1 MPRSPLL
8 LIGLAVLAVLVLSP
22 RVVQAQNQTPDQ
34 NAVVWSADMLV
45 VEYTEHSIGA
55 ASADLF
61 SNIGGTGDL
70 EIRSLW
76 SHVPNRDI
84 RLAFHEG
91 ITDADDLTL
100 IVGDLTLEFPPGS
113 SGNGSF
119 KWTDVDVD
127 WEDGQTI
134 SVSIVL
140 TSALQTPASNTPASG
155 APTISGTAQVDETL
169 TAETSSIA
177 DDDGLT
183 NVSYS
188 YQWTRSDG
196 PTYADLAG
204 ETGSTYTLVYAD
216 QGKTVKV
223 KVTFTD
229 DADNDETLTSEAT
242 EVVTAVP
249 NRAATGEPTISGTP
263 QVDQTLTAA
272 TSHIADED
280 GLDGVSYNYQWM
292 AGDVNIDGATGSTY
306 VPANGDVGK
315 IIKVSVSFTDD
326 RNKAETRTSV
336 ATTAVLATVPTQ
348 PLSLTVT
355 PGDQT
360 QELDASWQAP
370 SSNGGA
376 DVAGYK
382 VQWKGSADSWDTAAD
397 VSEATVTGTTHTIT
411 GLTGGVEYAVRVIAT
426 NTAGD
431 GPASDEAT
439 GTPAGATSQQNT
451 GDSTSLTFS
460 SLAITSDTGD
470 DDSTWD
476 DDGVYVIGDA
486 IETTVTFSD
495 DVAVTGAPQ
504 LELDIGGAARAA
516 EYKSTEGSKIVFS
529 YTVAEGDSDTDGI
542 AISENKLT
550 LNGGTI
556 KDADDNAA
564 NLAHDA
570 LAAQPSHKVDGIR
583 PTISVISLGGSNTV
597 NQNLFIL
604 GEVIPVSV
612 LFTEEIILDGSPQIT
627 LDLDSGPKVAHFE
640 YIIRLPCAPYDTES
654 PISISLNVPEGEEPP
669 ASGSYCLTSDT
680 RGISMVFSYTVA
692 KGDLDT
698 DGLGI
703 AANALSPNGGTI
715 RDTAGND
722 AVITHEAVADSATYV
737 IDGVPP
743 EITSIEIFSD
753 PGEDD
758 TYAAGDTIK
767 LNITFSERLEI
778 DFGTPRLR
786 LDIGG
791 KTRMAY
797 RVRRAV
803 LDIQAGETGY
813 IMAYSY
819 TVADGDNDEDGIS
832 IPANAV
838 HRLWADVKDINGNDA
853 ILEHEAIAD
862 DAEHKVAT
870 TAAAD
875 TDDTQKTGL
884 LTISGTL
891 QVGETVSADFSN
903 LTDDDGVA
911 YAASTAHY
919 AWSREGGGLYFE
931 AMRNP
936 SYVIAAADEGKKLRV
951 DITFFDDNGDKEYLR
966 SPWTEPVGPRAPSN
980 SAPTGLP
987 TITGPPQVDQTLTAD
1002 TSAIAD
1008 EDGLDDVS
1016 YSYQWI
1022 RSDNGA
1028 DTDIAGETDS
1038 TYMPVLADQ
1047 GKTIKVKVTFTDDD
1061 NNAET
1066 LTSVAT
1072 EAVAAVPNR
1081 EATGLPTISGTAKAW
1096 ETLTAVTSGIADA
1109 DGMDNSEFS
1118 YQWVSNDGNTDTDIQ
1133 DATDSTYVLTTD
1145 DVGKAIKVK
1154 VTFTDDS
1161 DNEETLT
1168 SAASA
1173 AVTAQASRYLE
1184 DHHGNT
1190 MTTASGL
1197 EVGVEEGAAVR
1208 ETGVIYPA
1216 DDIDYFRFTVTAMDA
1231 GQVNLVMYEIAANS
1245 EFLPYAKSVLL
1256 TESGECA
1263 IHDCDLLSLR
1273 DDMVYLEE
1281 GVYYLKVSAIEGTD
1295 LPDSFTARRVYGVA
1309 WEPLAGTDRFEDCV
1323 STGTSDSDPYFGC
1336 QTSLLS
1342 QAEAGHGMNV
1352 AAAWEMGAYGDG
1364 VVVNLVDV
1372 GVNPLHSDLVGVVDE
1387 SRSGSDVE
1395 GRPIYQPRYSHGTK
1409 MAGIIA
1415 AQHNRVGGRGVAPG
1429 ATILSY
1435 SPVSIG
1441 REMHTALKHEH
1452 EDVAVSNN
1460 SWGWISLERPHSNL
1474 EAIEEG
1480 VLTGITDGF
1489 HGKGTLY
1496 VFPTTSTVNSN
1507 MSSAESFYAI
1517 LPVCGVGEDGTAIG
1531 EGNNE
1536 GGYGDNLWVCAAY
1549 AGYAPYANTRYTKVA
1564 GLSTATA
1571 SASGVAALVRGV
1583 NPELTWRDVKLIL
1596 AESAHRN
1603 DPEHPAWMPA
1613 GNMYGNPSVNYHFNP
1628 NYGFGLIDAAAA
1640 VALAQDWVNLPPMET
1655 ARIQG
1660 ERVDLPDMA
1669 SVEQV
1674 VTVVD
1679 DGETTPLF
1687 IEHVEVRLEIRHQ
1700 AIRDLSIELVSPGG
1714 IVSKL
1719 LWPDAGVPK
1728 QGVDFAR
1735 YSMGS
1740 TRFMGQN
1747 PAGEW
1752 TLRVADHIENRSGTI
1767 YSWSL
1772 IVRGHRPP
1780 NSPATGLAIIS
1791 GTAQVDEMLTAGTS
1805 DIADEDGLTNVSY
1818 SYQWIRS
1825 NGGTDTD
1832 IVGETDSTYTLVSA
1846 DQGKTIKVKVTF
1858 TDDAENQESLT
1869 SAATAMVVA
1878 KPNTAPTGLATIS
1891 GTAQVDETLTAGTS
1905 DIADEDGLTN
1915 VSYSYQWIRSDGGTD
1930 TDIVGETNSTYTL
1943 VSADQGKTIKV
1954 KVTFT
1959 DDADNQESLTSPA
1972 TATVV
1977 AKPNTAPTGLPT
1989 ISGTAQVDET
1999 LTADTSD
2006 IADDDG
2012 LTDPTFTYQWVAGGA
2027 DISGATSST
2036 YFLTSSE
2043 QGQTIQVQASFTDD
2057 ADNQERLTSE
2067 ATAAVA
2073 PRSYGTVWSADMLV
2087 VEYTETSIGAA
2098 SADLFSNIGGSGGL
2112 RIQSL
2117 WSYTPDRDLRLAF
2130 EEAVPDADDLTVIVG
2145 ELELAFLPGSSGDG
2159 SFKWTD
2165 VDLDWEGGQ
2174 TIAVRIV
2181 LTSTLVE
2188 PTPNTP
2194 ATGLP
2199 TISGTAQ
2206 VDQTLTAATS
2216 GIADEGGLT
2225 SVSYSYQWIR
2235 SDGNADTDI
2244 AGETASTYTLVSTDE
2259 GKTIKVRVS
2268 FTDDAGNQETLTSAA
2283 TSAVLASGASL
2294 PNNPATGAP
2303 TIDGTAQVGE
2313 MLTANTSDI
2322 ADEDGLASAS
2332 YSYQWMADA
2341 TDIEDATDSTYTPS
2355 VTDVGKA
2362 IKVRVSF
2369 TDDRNNAETRTSVAT
2384 ATVLAT
2390 VPTQPLSLTVAKG
2403 DQIQELDASWQAPS
2417 SNGGSTV
2424 TGYKVQWKE
2433 AADSWGTEA
2442 DVSEATVTGTTHT
2455 ITGLTEGVEY
2465 TVRVMAVNDVGEG
2478 APSSEA
2484 SGTPQ
2489 EEPIWSATLTVG
2501 VAEDFAGYT
2510 IFLPNS
2516 NVLGAL
2522 SSDTITLDDA
2532 SYTVKALGVLDGKL
2546 ILSVMPKLTAGFVLV
2561 LGTDEFASTDAS
2573 AQEAGSLLQF
2583 QWNDPGLD
2591 LPEGEEVA
2599 VRLTAPDDN
2608 SPATGLPTINGT
2620 PQVGVT
2626 LTAGVSGIS
2635 DEDGLTNVSYRY
2647 QWIRSDGNTN
2657 ADIEDATDSTYEASN
2672 DDLGQTI
2679 KVKVT
2684 FTDDANNEESLTSEA
2699 TVTVAAR
2706 SNAAPTGLPTIS
2718 GPAQVDETLAADTSA
2733 IADEDGLTNVSYS
2746 YQWIAGGSDIDGAIG
2761 SSYTLTSSE
2770 QGQTVQVR
2778 VTFTDDADNTESLTS
2793 EATETVAAKPNSEPT
2808 GLPTISGTPQVEQTL
2823 TADTS
2828 AIADEDGLTNVSY
2841 SYQWIAGGSDIDGAT
2856 NSTYTPAASDVGK
2869 AIQVRASF
2877 EDDAGNAASLTSA
2890 ATEAVAAK
2898 PTPLTASFSNVPDSH
2913 DGQTAFTFEL
2923 RFSEE
2928 FGISYVTLRD
2938 HAFTVTGGTV
2948 NKAKRMT
2955 QGSNIGW
2962 TITVTPG
2969 SAAAVTVVLPVTTDC
2984 NASGAVCTA
2993 DGSKLSNR
3001 LEFTVSGPSG

>member
-1 MPRSPLL
+1 MTISRRLAPLPLL
-8 LIGLAVLAVLVLSP
+8 LIGLAVLAALALIP

-177 DDDGLT
+177 DDDGLA

-223 KVTFTD
+223 KVSFTD

-249 NRAATGEPTISGTP
+249 NRAATGEPTISGEP

-315 IIKVSVSFTDD
+315 TIKVSVSFTDD
-326 RNKAETRTSV
+326 RNNAETRTSV

-460 SLAITSDTGD
+460 SLAITSDTVD

-951 DITFFDDNGDKEYLR
+951 DIIFFDDNGNKEYLR

-987 TITGPPQVDQTLTAD
+987 TITGTPQVDQTLTAD

-1081 EATGLPTISGTAKAW
+1081 EATGLPTISGTA
-1096 ETLTAVTSGIADA
+1096 
-1109 DGMDNSEFS
+1109 
-1118 YQWVSNDGNTDTDIQ
+1118 Q
-1133 DATDSTYVLTTD
+1133 
-1145 DVGKAIKVK
+1145 VG
-1154 VTFTDDS
+1154 
-1161 DNEETLT
+1161 
-1168 SAASA
+1168 
-1173 AVTAQASRYLE
+1173 
-1184 DHHGNT
+1184 
-1190 MTTASGL
+1190 
-1197 EVGVEEGAAVR
+1197 
-1208 ETGVIYPA
+1208 
-1216 DDIDYFRFTVTAMDA
+1216 
-1231 GQVNLVMYEIAANS
+1231 
-1245 EFLPYAKSVLL
+1245 
-1256 TESGECA
+1256 
-1263 IHDCDLLSLR
+1263 
-1273 DDMVYLEE
+1273 
-1281 GVYYLKVSAIEGTD
+1281 
-1295 LPDSFTARRVYGVA
+1295 
-1309 WEPLAGTDRFEDCV
+1309 
-1323 STGTSDSDPYFGC
+1323 
-1336 QTSLLS
+1336 
-1342 QAEAGHGMNV
+1342 
-1352 AAAWEMGAYGDG
+1352 
-1364 VVVNLVDV
+1364 
-1372 GVNPLHSDLVGVVDE
+1372 
-1387 SRSGSDVE
+1387 
-1395 GRPIYQPRYSHGTK
+1395 
-1409 MAGIIA
+1409 
-1415 AQHNRVGGRGVAPG
+1415 
-1429 ATILSY
+1429 
-1435 SPVSIG
+1435 
-1441 REMHTALKHEH
+1441 
-1452 EDVAVSNN
+1452 
-1460 SWGWISLERPHSNL
+1460 
-1474 EAIEEG
+1474 
-1480 VLTGITDGF
+1480 
-1489 HGKGTLY
+1489 
-1496 VFPTTSTVNSN
+1496 
-1507 MSSAESFYAI
+1507 
-1517 LPVCGVGEDGTAIG
+1517 
-1531 EGNNE
+1531 
-1536 GGYGDNLWVCAAY
+1536 
-1549 AGYAPYANTRYTKVA
+1549 
-1564 GLSTATA
+1564 
-1571 SASGVAALVRGV
+1571 
-1583 NPELTWRDVKLIL
+1583 
-1596 AESAHRN
+1596 
-1603 DPEHPAWMPA
+1603 
-1613 GNMYGNPSVNYHFNP
+1613 
-1628 NYGFGLIDAAAA
+1628 
-1640 VALAQDWVNLPPMET
+1640 
-1655 ARIQG
+1655 
-1660 ERVDLPDMA
+1660 
-1669 SVEQV
+1669 
-1674 VTVVD
+1674 
-1679 DGETTPLF
+1679 
-1687 IEHVEVRLEIRHQ
+1687 
-1700 AIRDLSIELVSPGG
+1700 
-1714 IVSKL
+1714 
-1719 LWPDAGVPK
+1719 
-1728 QGVDFAR
+1728 
-1735 YSMGS
+1735 
-1740 TRFMGQN
+1740 
-1747 PAGEW
+1747 
-1752 TLRVADHIENRSGTI
+1752 
-1767 YSWSL
+1767 
-1772 IVRGHRPP
+1772 
-1780 NSPATGLAIIS
+1780 
-1791 GTAQVDEMLTAGTS
+1791 
-1805 DIADEDGLTNVSY
+1805 
-1818 SYQWIRS
+1818 
-1825 NGGTDTD
+1825 
-1832 IVGETDSTYTLVSA
+1832 
-1846 DQGKTIKVKVTF
+1846 
-1858 TDDAENQESLT
+1858 
-1869 SAATAMVVA
+1869 
-1878 KPNTAPTGLATIS
+1878 
-1891 GTAQVDETLTAGTS
+1891 
-1905 DIADEDGLTN
+1905 
-1915 VSYSYQWIRSDGGTD
+1915 
-1930 TDIVGETNSTYTL
+1930 
-1943 VSADQGKTIKV
+1943 
-1954 KVTFT
+1954 
-1959 DDADNQESLTSPA
+1959 
-1972 TATVV
+1972 
-1977 AKPNTAPTGLPT
+1977 
-1989 ISGTAQVDET
+1989 ET
-1999 LTADTSD
+1999 LTADTS
-2006 IADDDG
+2006 
-2012 LTDPTFTYQWVAGGA
+2012 T
-2027 DISGATSST
+2027 
-2036 YFLTSSE
+2036 
-2043 QGQTIQVQASFTDD
+2043 
-2057 ADNQERLTSE
+2057 
-2067 ATAAVA
+2067 
-2073 PRSYGTVWSADMLV
+2073 
-2087 VEYTETSIGAA
+2087 
-2098 SADLFSNIGGSGGL
+2098 
-2112 RIQSL
+2112 
-2117 WSYTPDRDLRLAF
+2117 
-2130 EEAVPDADDLTVIVG
+2130 
-2145 ELELAFLPGSSGDG
+2145 
-2159 SFKWTD
+2159 
-2165 VDLDWEGGQ
+2165 
-2174 TIAVRIV
+2174 
-2181 LTSTLVE
+2181 
-2188 PTPNTP
+2188 
-2194 ATGLP
+2194 
-2199 TISGTAQ
+2199 
-2206 VDQTLTAATS
+2206 
-2216 GIADEGGLT
+2216 IADEDGLDD
-2225 SVSYSYQWIR
+2225 VSYSYQWTR
-2235 SDGNADTDI
+2235 SYTQGSLEIVEIAEATD
-2244 AGETASTYTLVSTDE
+2244 STYTLRPADIGGLGPAVVS
-2259 GKTIKVRVS
+2259 VRVS
-2268 FTDDAGNQETLTSAA
+2268 FTDDAGN
-2283 TSAVLASGASL
+2283 
-2294 PNNPATGAP
+2294 
-2303 TIDGTAQVGE
+2303 
-2313 MLTANTSDI
+2313 
-2322 ADEDGLASAS
+2322 
-2332 YSYQWMADA
+2332 Y
-2341 TDIEDATDSTYTPS
+2341 
-2355 VTDVGKA
+2355 
-2362 IKVRVSF
+2362 
-2369 TDDRNNAETRTSVAT
+2369 
-2384 ATVLAT
+2384 
-2390 VPTQPLSLTVAKG
+2390 
-2403 DQIQELDASWQAPS
+2403 
-2417 SNGGSTV
+2417 
-2424 TGYKVQWKE
+2424 
-2433 AADSWGTEA
+2433 
-2442 DVSEATVTGTTHT
+2442 
-2455 ITGLTEGVEY
+2455 
-2465 TVRVMAVNDVGEG
+2465 
-2478 APSSEA
+2478 
-2484 SGTPQ
+2484 
-2489 EEPIWSATLTVG
+2489 
-2501 VAEDFAGYT
+2501 
-2510 IFLPNS
+2510 
-2516 NVLGAL
+2516 
-2522 SSDTITLDDA
+2522 
-2532 SYTVKALGVLDGKL
+2532 
-2546 ILSVMPKLTAGFVLV
+2546 
-2561 LGTDEFASTDAS
+2561 
-2573 AQEAGSLLQF
+2573 
-2583 QWNDPGLD
+2583 
-2591 LPEGEEVA
+2591 
-2599 VRLTAPDDN
+2599 
-2608 SPATGLPTINGT
+2608 
-2620 PQVGVT
+2620 
-2626 LTAGVSGIS
+2626 
-2635 DEDGLTNVSYRY
+2635 
-2647 QWIRSDGNTN
+2647 
-2657 ADIEDATDSTYEASN
+2657 
-2672 DDLGQTI
+2672 
-2679 KVKVT
+2679 
-2684 FTDDANNEESLTSEA
+2684 ESLTSEPFGPFQPA
-2699 TVTVAAR
+2699 PAEECPGAGDGPTPVEVAVDAVPIVVESTVEEYFVLYVLLDPVPTLPSEVLVSVTLGQESTTMLTDRLSALPKERYRVEKYLIADPADVDGDCIDDVTEIQDSGMNPMNPAPAVSFADGVVAIPDHETFEAILRENSITFLVFGLHSDHPAVYFINNDTHYGLINSLNLRANPLYWEGHVRGEMEYHPDVIAPDGHMGVYLYNFRPNRPNSFARVALMHEILAASMPVVDNNLAYRPTWPIELEQYDLDQALYDDSRVNVMLEEDILRDVDFIPFNQEEGYGFLRVMSLEERPNPRDIVIYEALPNELSRVAGIITTVPQTRLSHVNLRAVQDGVPNAFIRDALDDDIDDLIGSFVHYTVT
-2706 SNAAPTGLPTIS
+2706 
-2718 GPAQVDETLAADTSA
+2718 
-2733 IADEDGLTNVSYS
+2733 EDGYS
-2746 YQWIAGGSDIDGAIG
+2746 I
-2761 SSYTLTSSE
+2761 
-2770 QGQTVQVR
+2770 
-2778 VTFTDDADNTESLTS
+2778 
-2793 EATETVAAKPNSEPT
+2793 
-2808 GLPTISGTPQVEQTL
+2808 
-2823 TADTS
+2823 
-2828 AIADEDGLTNVSY
+2828 
-2841 SYQWIAGGSDIDGAT
+2841 
-2856 NSTYTPAASDVGK
+2856 
-2869 AIQVRASF
+2869 
-2877 EDDAGNAASLTSA
+2877 SA
-2890 ATEAVAAK
+2890 ATRAEVDAHYSDSRPAHTQTPERDLTIMEITDLDDIGFDDWDAFGVKAANVAVLRTLGFPEGTVPDGFAVPFYFYDEFMKHNEFYEDIEELLADPDFQSDFDTQESELKKLRKKIKKGESPQWMIDALVAMHATFPEGQSLRYRSSTNNEDLPGFSGAGLYDSKTQKPDETEEDGIDKSLKQVFASMWNFRAFTEREFHRIDHLAAAMGVLVH
-2898 PTPLTASFSNVPDSH
+2898 PNFSNELANGVAVSFNPIVGGVEGYYVNTQLGEDLVTNPEALSVP
-2913 DGQTAFTFEL
+2913 
-2923 RFSEE
+2923 EE
-2928 FGISYVTLRD
+2928 MLLHENGRHEIIST
-2938 HAFTVTGGTV
+2938 
-2948 NKAKRMT
+2948 
-2955 QGSNIGW
+2955 
-2962 TITVTPG
+2962 
-2969 SAAAVTVVLPVTTDC
+2969 
-2984 NASGAVCTA
+2984 
-2993 DGSKLSNR
+2993 SNR
-3001 LEFTVSGPSG
+3001 VERGNS